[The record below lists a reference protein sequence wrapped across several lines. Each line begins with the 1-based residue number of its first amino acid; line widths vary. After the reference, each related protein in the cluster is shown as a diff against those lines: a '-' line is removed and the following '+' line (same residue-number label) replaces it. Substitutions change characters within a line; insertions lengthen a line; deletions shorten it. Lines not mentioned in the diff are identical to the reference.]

1 LIQCLTSGDGF
12 PSRVSRIC
20 KTDELAPMKDWLP
33 RSIQC
38 LRNYNGR
45 TFAADLIAGITVG
58 LVALPL
64 AMAFAIASGVPPQ
77 AGLYTAIIA
86 GFLISA
92 LGGSNTQIGGPTGA
106 FVVVVYGIV
115 MKYGM
120 DGLYMCTLMAGVMLV
135 ILGLAGLGSAVKF
148 IPRPVVVGFT
158 NGIAVIIA
166 STQIKDFFGLRIDNV
181 PGEFAARIETLV
193 LNFHTLSPVA
203 TALAVLSL
211 ALIIVFMRFVK
222 KVPGYIVAL
231 FLGTALV
238 VVFKLPVET
247 IGTRFGGIPSGLP
260 HLQVPQFHFDLLR
273 PLVSPA
279 ITVAML
285 GAIESLMSAV
295 VSDRMSGTK
304 HNPNVE
310 LVAQG
315 VANIF
320 SPLFGGL
327 PATGAIARTA
337 TNIRSGAKTPVAG
350 MIHALTL
357 LGIILFAAPLAR
369 FVPLAVLSAILLV
382 VSYNMGEW
390 REIPELLKL
399 SPLEIGTWLV
409 TFFLTVFADLTVAVE
424 AGMILAALVYIR
436 KVTETTTVSEV
447 TEQYLQE
454 GHAHILQHKEIPS
467 FVAIFR
473 IHGPFLFGA
482 TDKINVVIDRIPDLP
497 PIIILRLRNMTAL
510 DGTGLQALE
519 NLADVVHNSGR
530 TLLLCGGRQQPAE
543 IMRNAEFEQRV
554 GAENICASVAEALQQ
569 ARKLWS
575 LRAERGPAATPPE
588 QEQPAHSR

>member
-1 LIQCLTSGDGF
+1 VNSNFAASDEYKMTSN
-12 PSRVSRIC
+12 
-20 KTDELAPMKDWLP
+20 DWLP
-33 RSIQC
+33 KSIQC
-38 LRNYNGR
+38 LRDYNRQKFFGD
-45 TFAADLIAGITVG
+45 ALAGITVG

-64 AMAFAIASGVPPQ
+64 AMAFAIASGVSPQ
-77 AGLYTAIIA
+77 AGIYTAIIA
-86 GFLISA
+86 GFLISL
-92 LGGSNTQIGGPTGA
+92 LGGSSTQIGGPTGA

-115 MKYGM
+115 AKYGL
-120 DGLYMCTLMAGVMLV
+120 DGLYMCTLMAGVMLI
-135 ILGLAGLGSAVKF
+135 ILGITGLGNAVKF

-166 STQIKDFFGLRIDNV
+166 STQIKDFFGLRVEKV
-181 PGEFAARIETLV
+181 PGEFAARIETLI

-203 TALAVLSL
+203 TGLSVFSL

-222 KVPGYIVAL
+222 RVPGYIIAL

-238 VVFKLPVET
+238 VIFKLPVET

-260 HLQVPQFHFDLLR
+260 QLNIPKFHLDLLR

-295 VSDRMSGTK
+295 VSDRMSCTK

-350 MIHALTL
+350 MMHALTL
-357 LGIILFAAPLAR
+357 LVIILFAAPLAR
-369 FVPLAVLSAILLV
+369 FIPLAVLAAILLV

-399 SPLEIGTWLV
+399 SRLEIGTWLV

-436 KVTETTTVSEV
+436 KVTETTTVSVV

-454 GHAHILQHKEIPS
+454 GYAHILQDKEIPPY
-467 FVAIFR
+467 VAIFR

-482 TDKINVVIDRIPDLP
+482 TDKIDEMLSQISELP
-497 PIIILRLRNMTAL
+497 PIIILRLRNMTAI
-510 DGTGLQALE
+510 DATGLQALE
-519 NLADVVHNSGR
+519 KLADAVHTSGR
-530 TLLLCGGRQQPAE
+530 GLILCGAREQPARL
-543 IMRNAEFEQRV
+543 MKQAEFEQHV
-554 GAENICASVAEALQQ
+554 GGENISHSIAEALERAKGLYALMTQHGTASVAYPS
-569 ARKLWS
+569 W
-575 LRAERGPAATPPE
+575 
-588 QEQPAHSR
+588 